1 MSAQAF
7 KEKGNNFLQAKQFD
21 DAIQAYTEAINL
33 DPKDHVFFSNRSAAY
48 LSKGDASSAL
58 SDAQRCIELKGDWS
72 KGYSRKGAALH
83 SLRRYDEAV
92 NAYEDGIKIS
102 PDDAALKSGLEEVK
116 KIKQS
121 SYNAPPPNGGGL
133 FGPQMIAKLAGHPK
147 FGPKL
152 GDPAFRMKLQMAQSN
167 PQLMMSDPEMME
179 VLQALI
185 GGMSSDL
192 EEDEHT
198 SRPIPTNTSSAPAS
212 RKEPEPEYYD
222 PEQRQA
228 AQIRDGSN
236 KAKDKGNDFYKA
248 RQFADALTAYD
259 EALRL
264 DPTNVMVMNN
274 KAAVYIEMNECD
286 TAVEV
291 CNLIFD
297 KAKSVGQHLAYT
309 DRSKVYQ
316 RIAAAHQKKNDLPAS
331 IKAYGKALMEVQDKA
346 VERKMKNLELEHKKL
361 EKQQYV
367 NPELGLLAKE
377 KGNTAFR
384 EGNFPA
390 AIAEYEDAVKRD
402 PTNAPYHNNLAA
414 AYLKMGVFNDAKKSV
429 EKALELDKTYVKAWA
444 KKGDIEFFM
453 KEYHKSMDS
462 YKAGLVLEPDNSL
475 CKQGL
480 QKTMMKV
487 QEENMTGT
495 HDKERSAHAMAD
507 PEIQAILSDPTIR
520 QVLTDFQENPK
531 FAQQAVQ
538 NDKDIRTKIEKLI
551 AAGVLQ
557 VK

>member
-1 MSAQAF
+1 
-7 KEKGNNFLQAKQFD
+7 
-21 DAIQAYTEAINL
+21 
-33 DPKDHVFFSNRSAAY
+33 
-48 LSKGDASSAL
+48 
-58 SDAQRCIELKGDWS
+58 
-72 KGYSRKGAALH
+72 
-83 SLRRYDEAV
+83 
-92 NAYEDGIKIS
+92 
-102 PDDAALKSGLEEVK
+102 
-116 KIKQS
+116 
-121 SYNAPPPNGGGL
+121 
-133 FGPQMIAKLAGHPK
+133 MIAKLAGHPK

-185 GGMSSDL
+185 GGLSSDL
-192 EEDEHT
+192 EEDQQT
-198 SRPIPTNTSSAPAS
+198 SRPTPTTSSVP
-212 RKEPEPEYYD
+212 RKEPEPEYN

-228 AQIRDGSN
+228 AQVRDESN
-236 KAKDKGNDFYKA
+236 KAKDNGNDLYKA

-259 EALRL
+259 EALRV
-264 DPTNVMVMNN
+264 DPSNVMVMNN

-286 TAVEV
+286 TAIEV
-291 CNLIFD
+291 CNLIFE
-297 KAKSVGQHLAYT
+297 KAKSAGLHLAYA

-316 RIAAAHQKKNDLPAS
+316 RIAAAHQKKNDLPAA
-331 IKAYGKALMEVQDKA
+331 IKAYGNALMEVQDKA

-361 EKQQYV
+361 EKQQYI

-384 EGNFPA
+384 EGNFPV
-390 AIAEYEDAVKRD
+390 AIAEYEEAVKRD

-462 YKAGLVLEPDNSL
+462 YKAGLALEPDNSL

-538 NDKDIRTKIEKLI
+538 NDKDIRSKIEKLI